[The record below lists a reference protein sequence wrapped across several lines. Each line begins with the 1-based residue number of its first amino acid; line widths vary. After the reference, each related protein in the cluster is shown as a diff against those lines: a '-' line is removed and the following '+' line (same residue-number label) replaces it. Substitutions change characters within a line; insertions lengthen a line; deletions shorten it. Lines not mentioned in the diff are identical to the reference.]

1 MDTSIVVKV
10 KYGETLRRFNARV
23 VDEKLALDID
33 QLREKILYLFNF
45 SSDVEIT
52 LTYIDEDGD
61 VVTLGDNE
69 DLKDVVKQELD
80 PLRITV
86 KLNSERS
93 GRPSSRSSG
102 SSTPLRSPCMQ
113 PTSQNM
119 NAGVSELLKAVPE
132 PVRETLI
139 KLSADLA
146 SKATSSAPPVLSELV
161 EAFSKVGLSYL
172 NQPQETQSRNESDSQ
187 GRPSGNAC
195 GVTESGPRV
204 DDIPS
209 EVFLDTTAN
218 KMESIVNEVL
228 KPSEESLKTSGPNPT
243 KVPEGEASVP
253 KTVSVNLNEPLIGSA
268 VGDPQ
273 PTVFKSDVGKRVG
286 GKKFGDSSLVGKALG
301 IANSGAPPF
310 NGNKIN
316 NTRDCTGGFGSFNLN
331 ASADSDHL
339 KWSIWDSGD
348 SSSGGSLRKMSR
360 GDFGSSGPQP
370 GLSFMDGCPFSGV
383 PTADNPFSPLP
394 VPFDVPPKGSHSHSV
409 GNGTIFHKGV
419 RCDGCGVHPITGPRF
434 KSKVKDDYDLCSIC
448 FAETGSSASDYIRID
463 RPVNYRHPWS
473 FRGLSDHHAR
483 MRSTAPPH
491 MFRGIGVKPSRPKL
505 DSRFIQ
511 DVNILDGTI
520 IAPLTRFTKIWRMRN
535 NGNFVWPQGTQL
547 VWIGGDRL
555 SDAISVELEITAAGL
570 PVEQEL
576 DVAVD
581 FVAPNLPG
589 RYVSYWRMATP
600 SGQKFGQRV
609 WVLIQVATTTMEP
622 VKKPVPENLRGLNL
636 NLPPASSS
644 SIGIPEM
651 INVNPEPMVEESH
664 REPNVSSKSAELV
677 EPVVEGTNS
686 MKDQEVNFPINDSLF
701 VGLDSIAQ
709 PAPHLPPAPVTTGGS
724 SISYPVV
731 DLSNVEPAVAPA
743 RPPPPPHTNVDKPS
757 QDVTDSSEVELSL
770 LKELEEMGFKQ
781 IDLNK
786 EILRM
791 NEYDLQQ
798 SVDDLCGVSEW
809 DPILEELEEMGFC
822 DKEVNK
828 KLLKKNGGSIK
839 RVVMDL
845 ISGEK

>member
-1 MDTSIVVKV
+1 MDTSIVIKV
-10 KYGETLRRFNARV
+10 KYGETLRRFNAGV

-33 QLREKILYLFNF
+33 QLREKILYLFNL
-45 SSDVEIT
+45 SPDVQIT
-52 LTYIDEDGD
+52 LTYIDEDDD

-102 SSTPLRSPCMQ
+102 SSTPLRSPSMQ

-172 NQPQETQSRNESDSQ
+172 NQPQETQSKNESGSQ
-187 GRPSGNAC
+187 EQPSGNAC
-195 GVTESGPRV
+195 GVTECGPRV

-218 KMESIVNEVL
+218 KMEAIVNEVL
-228 KPSEESLKTSGPNPT
+228 KPSSEASLKTSGPNPT
-243 KVPEGEASVP
+243 KVPE
-253 KTVSVNLNEPLIGSA
+253 
-268 VGDPQ
+268 
-273 PTVFKSDVGKRVG
+273 
-286 GKKFGDSSLVGKALG
+286 
-301 IANSGAPPF
+301 
-310 NGNKIN
+310 
-316 NTRDCTGGFGSFNLN
+316 
-331 ASADSDHL
+331 
-339 KWSIWDSGD
+339 GD

-370 GLSFMDGCPFSGV
+370 RLSFTGGCPFSGV

-448 FAETGSSASDYIRID
+448 FAETGSSAQDYIRID

-520 IAPLTRFTKIWRMRN
+520 IAPLTQFTKIWRMRN

-570 PVEQEL
+570 PVEHEL

-589 RYVSYWRMATP
+589 RYVSYWRMASP

-609 WVLIQVATTTMEP
+609 WVLIQVATSTMEP

-651 INVNPEPMVEESH
+651 INVNPEPLVEESH

-701 VGLDSIAQ
+701 VGLDSTAQ
-709 PAPHLPPAPVTTGGS
+709 PAPHLPPPPPVTTGGS

-743 RPPPPPHTNVDKPS
+743 RPPPPPHMNVDKPS
-757 QDVTDSSEVELSL
+757 EDVTDSNEVELSL
-770 LKELEEMGFKQ
+770 LKELEAMGFKQ
-781 IDLNK
+781 VDLNK

-828 KLLKKNGGSIK
+828 KLLMKNGGSIK